1 MTDSKI
7 IEACV
12 ASLEDIKKSNN
23 RVYSGYLALNDI
35 VMAWAEDGKVHKS
48 WSDTYSRL
56 SENSFCL
63 EPRKAGGKGE
73 GNINTL
79 CELFGIVDRDLFEK
93 KYHQAVSGDG
103 QEWKRITTLHSSSLL
118 ALLCFYSVSEDHPLE
133 YKGYRFTESLFE
145 LKTPVLGTHNSN
157 MDVVLR
163 GKNMLT
169 GKNVTLFLESKFSEY
184 LNSGKYEGISAEVY
198 RETYSELG
206 LLGNQTA
213 IRPLVFKE
221 ESNCI
226 TISSE
231 KRGYYCGGIKQML
244 SHYIGVSNYRNDGA
258 TATTKKRSF
267 RWQDDEVVIL
277 CEILYRLPREVDS
290 YDKFGKYIDTYRQL
304 ATIINSK
311 QDSFR
316 IVDEVLTYQELLG
329 DGKFIKED
337 TIRKFYSL

>member
-7 IEACV
+7 IEACE
-12 ASLEDIKKSNN
+12 ASLEDIKNSNN
-23 RVYSGYLALNDI
+23 RVYSGYLASNDI
-35 VMAWAEDGKVHKS
+35 VMAWAEDGKIHKS

-56 SENSFCL
+56 SDNSFCL
-63 EPRKAGGKGE
+63 EPRKADGKGE

-79 CELFGIVDRDLFEK
+79 CKLFGIVDRELFEK

-118 ALLCFYSVSEDHPLE
+118 ALLCFYSVSEDHPLK
-133 YKGYRFTESLFE
+133 YKDYRFTESLFE
-145 LKTPVLGTHNSN
+145 VKTPVLGTHNSN

-184 LNSGKYEGISAEVY
+184 LNSGKYEGISADVY

-213 IRPLVFKE
+213 IMPLVFKE
-221 ESNCI
+221 ESNGI

-267 RWQDDEVVIL
+267 RWQDGEEVIL
-277 CEILYRLPREVDS
+277 CEILYRLPRKVDA
-290 YDKFGKYIDTYRQL
+290 YDKFGKYADAYRQL

-311 QDSFR
+311 QDSFKM
-316 IVDEVLTYQELLG
+316 IDEVLTYQELLG

-337 TIRKFYSL
+337 TIRKFYSI